1 MEEKDII
8 SQEEHKSD
16 KKGFFSKLGKG
27 IVAGAKFVGKKL
39 EEGVDKI
46 KENIEES
53 KAEKALE
60 NSIVQQFN
68 SSALKFTMVVPAEK
82 TKFIKLFGQ
91 INYSEKTL
99 TFYGDIANL
108 TTNVYFIDEANQK
121 FEISLIRLKQSMDIT
136 VNNTVYPRN
145 VSVVEY
151 KLSADD
157 ETKKQMQ
164 TIINNNQINIVDSGS
179 INENIEELIG
189 KYC

>member
-16 KKGFFSKLGKG
+16 KNGFFSKLGKG
-27 IVAGAKFVGKKL
+27 MVAGAKFVGKKI

-46 KENIEES
+46 KENIEEN

-68 SSALKFTMVVPAEK
+68 SSAIKFTMVVPAEK
-82 TKFIKLFGQ
+82 TKYIKLCGQ
-91 INYSEKTL
+91 INYSEKSL
-99 TFYGDIANL
+99 TFYGDIADL
-108 TTNVYFIDEANQK
+108 TTNAYFIDDANQK

-151 KLSADD
+151 KLSDDD

-164 TIINNNQINIVDSGS
+164 TIINNNQINIVDSTITKS
-179 INENIEELIG
+179 NIG
-189 KYC
+189 

>member
-1 MEEKDII
+1 MKEKDII

-60 NSIVQQFN
+60 NSIIQQFN
-68 SSALKFTMVVPAEK
+68 SSALKFTMVVPSEK

-108 TTNVYFIDEANQK
+108 NTNVYFIDEANQK

-164 TIINNNQINIVDSGS
+164 TIINNNQINIVDSTITKS
-179 INENIEELIG
+179 NIG
-189 KYC
+189 

>member
-60 NSIVQQFN
+60 NSIIQQFN
-68 SSALKFTMVVPAEK
+68 ASALKFTMVVPSEK
-82 TKFIKLFGQ
+82 TKFIKLFG
-91 INYSEKTL
+91 
-99 TFYGDIANL
+99 
-108 TTNVYFIDEANQK
+108 
-121 FEISLIRLKQSMDIT
+121 
-136 VNNTVYPRN
+136 
-145 VSVVEY
+145 
-151 KLSADD
+151 
-157 ETKKQMQ
+157 
-164 TIINNNQINIVDSGS
+164 
-179 INENIEELIG
+179 
-189 KYC
+189 